1 MWEIIAEPH
10 DYGIDALVEGMGNK
24 NITFEAKERGKWA
37 QEIGGFVDRIE
48 GLADKSRQLQEIF
61 QGQESIAATP
71 ASLKTMKVQ
80 LFKINEAL
88 NTALNLAGQI
98 EDDIVRK

>member
-1 MWEIIAEPH
+1 MWEIIAEPQ

-24 NITFEAKERGKWA
+24 NVSFEADERLKWA

-48 GLADKSRQLQEIF
+48 GLADKSKELQKLF
-61 QGQESIAATP
+61 QGAEPISATP

-88 NTALNLAGQI
+88 NTALNLAGKI

>member
-10 DYGIDALVEGMGNK
+10 DYGIDALVEGVGSK
-24 NITFEAKERGKWA
+24 DIKFEVDERHKWA

-48 GLADKSRQLQEIF
+48 GLADKSKELQKIF
-61 QGQESIAATP
+61 QGDELIAATP
-71 ASLKTMKVQ
+71 VSLKTMKVQ

>member
-1 MWEIIAEPH
+1 MWEIIAEPQE
-10 DYGIDALVEGMGNK
+10 YGIDALVEGMGNK
-24 NITFEAKERGKWA
+24 NVSFEADERLKWA
-37 QEIGGFVDRIE
+37 QEIGGFVARIE
-48 GLADKSRQLQEIF
+48 GLADKSKELQKLF
-61 QGQESIAATP
+61 QGEEPISATP

-88 NTALNLAGQI
+88 NTALNLAGKI

>member
-1 MWEIIAEPH
+1 MWEIIAEPQ

-24 NITFEAKERGKWA
+24 NVSFEADERLKWA

-48 GLADKSRQLQEIF
+48 GLADKSKELQKLFKGSEPI
-61 QGQESIAATP
+61 SATT

-88 NTALNLAGQI
+88 NTALNLAGKI
-98 EDDIVRK
+98 EDDIVQK

>member
-1 MWEIIAEPH
+1 MWEIIAEPQ

-24 NITFEAKERGKWA
+24 NVSFEADERIKWA
-37 QEIGGFVDRIE
+37 QEIGGFVSRIE
-48 GLADKSRQLQEIF
+48 GLADKSKELQKLF
-61 QGQESIAATP
+61 QGGEPISATP

-88 NTALNLAGQI
+88 NTALNLAGKI
-98 EDDIVRK
+98 EDDIVHK

>member
-1 MWEIIAEPH
+1 MWEIIAEPQE
-10 DYGIDALVEGMGNK
+10 YGIDALVEGMGSK
-24 NITFEAKERGKWA
+24 HIQFAADERLKWA
-37 QEIGGFVDRIE
+37 DEIGGFVDRIE
-48 GLADKSRQLQEIF
+48 GLADKSKKLQVIF
-61 QGQESIAATP
+61 QGQEPISATP

-88 NTALNLAGQI
+88 NKALTLAGQI

>member
-1 MWEIIAEPH
+1 MWEIIAEPQ

-24 NITFEAKERGKWA
+24 NVSFEADERLKWA
-37 QEIGGFVDRIE
+37 QEVGGFVDRIE
-48 GLADKSRQLQEIF
+48 GLADKSKELQKLF
-61 QGQESIAATP
+61 QGGETISATP

-88 NTALNLAGQI
+88 NTALNLAGKI
-98 EDDIVRK
+98 EDDIVQK

>member
-1 MWEIIAEPH
+1 MWEIIAEPQ

-24 NITFEAKERGKWA
+24 NVSFEADERVKWA

-48 GLADKSRQLQEIF
+48 GLADKSKALQELF
-61 QGQESIAATP
+61 QGAEPISATP

-88 NTALNLAGQI
+88 NSALNLAGKI

>member
-1 MWEIIAEPH
+1 MWEIIAEPQE
-10 DYGIDALVEGMGNK
+10 YGIDALVEGMGNK
-24 NITFEAKERGKWA
+24 SVSFEADERRKWA

-48 GLADKSRQLQEIF
+48 GLADKSKNLQKVF
-61 QGQESIAATP
+61 QGDEPISATP

-88 NTALNLAGQI
+88 NMALNLAVKI
-98 EDDIVRK
+98 EDDIIHK

>member
-1 MWEIIAEPH
+1 MWEIIAEPQE
-10 DYGIDALVEGMGNK
+10 YGIDALVEGMGNK
-24 NITFEAKERGKWA
+24 NISFEAVERDRWA

-48 GLADKSRQLQEIF
+48 GLADKSKQLQKIF
-61 QGQESIAATP
+61 QGDEPISATP

-88 NTALNLAGQI
+88 NRALNLADKI